1 MVLNSKKSKL
11 IPLPQ
16 ASVKNWVAKMNH
28 FNFTNT
34 YIVNKKEAIR
44 VKELKGFIDFAIE
57 LMLFEDSD
65 ASILNY
71 AIKIIANK
79 HLDRNAKDY
88 YIKQIHHLVLLF
100 PYLINLL
107 EKKVFEPHQIDK
119 LTIKKIAQDIYAYGL
134 KKKIYEACSYAIYWS
149 IKYDIDV
156 EISTIKQDS
165 IDSLDCIFLLI
176 SFLHDKKYNTKAYL
190 KEYKDLAEIL
200 KREDFD
206 RYWLY
211 IYETLSLS
219 DLAGNYKPMKK
230 NGLTFIRPEF
240 N

>member
-1 MVLNSKKSKL
+1 MK
-11 IPLPQ
+11 
-16 ASVKNWVAKMNH
+16 
-28 FNFTNT
+28 F
-34 YIVNKKEAIR
+34 
-44 VKELKGFIDFAIE
+44 
-57 LMLFEDSD
+57 
-65 ASILNY
+65 
-71 AIKIIANK
+71 
-79 HLDRNAKDY
+79 
-88 YIKQIHHLVLLF
+88 
-100 PYLINLL
+100 
-107 EKKVFEPHQIDK
+107 
-119 LTIKKIAQDIYAYGL
+119 TIKKIAQDIYAYGL

-190 KEYKDLAEIL
+190 KQYIDLAEIL

-211 IYETLSLS
+211 IYETLSWS
-219 DLAGNYKPMKK
+219 DLAGNYRPMKK